1 MSAPQLTDANT
12 SSEWF
17 RKVAEPGAG
26 SRTPSQ
32 IAIQVTRRR
41 QGFVRLVAYTMVGLV
56 AFTLLGLA
64 SFAWRRHSM
73 QAALA
78 APVPV
83 TALPATAPLGL
94 VPAPLGPVPA
104 APALAAEPLVAP
116 PTPVAAV
123 APRTAGPTVAKAKP
137 ALKPARRPS
146 PFLGAKKLAAKPGDR

>member
-17 RKVAEPGAG
+17 RAVAPSGAVG
-26 SRTPSQ
+26 RTPSQ
-32 IAIQVTRRR
+32 VAIQVTRRR
-41 QGFVRLVAYTMVGLV
+41 QGFVRLVTYTMVGLV

-83 TALPATAPLGL
+83 TVTAPLAA
-94 VPAPLGPVPA
+94 APLGAAAANATVTGAPASAPEPLA
-104 APALAAEPLVAP
+104 APV
-116 PTPVAAV
+116 TPVAASAQAAV
-123 APRTAGPTVAKAKP
+123 PAVKAKP
-137 ALKPARRPS
+137 TTHLVRRTS
-146 PFLGAKKLAAKPGDR
+146 PFLGTQRLAIKHRAR